1 MKDYLSL
8 IKFSHTIFAIP
19 FAIIG
24 FTLGVFDAKTGFDP
38 DLFVK
43 VILCMVFARSAAM
56 AFNRYLDRDI
66 DKLNP
71 RTSAREIP
79 AGVIGEKNAL
89 LFTGLNVGLFVSV
102 TYFINNVCF
111 LLSPVALAF
120 ILGYSYTKRFT
131 SLCHVVLGISLAL
144 APVGAF
150 LAVTGQFKVLPVLL
164 GFVVMFWVS
173 GFDIIYALQ
182 DDIFDKSQK
191 LHSIPVNVGRRKALL
206 LSRVFHLASA
216 LILLYFVYLTV
227 LSFPAFSNL
236 LWIGYFLFI
245 SMLFYQHTLV
255 KENDLSRVGLAF
267 FTFNG
272 IASLLFGL
280 VFIADAWLI

>member
-1 MKDYLSL
+1 
-8 IKFSHTIFAIP
+8 
-19 FAIIG
+19 
-24 FTLGVFDAKTGFDP
+24 
-38 DLFVK
+38 
-43 VILCMVFARSAAM
+43 MVFARSAAM

-71 RTSAREIP
+71 RTSTREIP
-79 AGVIGEKNAL
+79 AGIIGEKSAL
-89 LFTGLNVGLFVSV
+89 LFTGLNIVFFIVV

-111 LLSPVALAF
+111 FLSPVALAV

-131 SLCHVVLGISLAL
+131 ALCHVVLGVGLAL

-150 LAVTGQFKVLPVLL
+150 LAVTGQFNIMPLLL

-182 DDIFDKSQK
+182 DDTFDKSQK
-191 LHSIPVNVGRRKALL
+191 LHSIPVILGRSRALL
-206 LSRVFHLASA
+206 LSRVFHFTSA
-216 LILLYFVYLTV
+216 LILSYFVYLTV
-227 LSFPAFSNL
+227 LSFPAFSYW
-236 LWIGYFLFI
+236 LWVGYIFFI
-245 SMLFYQHTLV
+245 SMLFYQHTV
-255 KENDLSRVGLAF
+255 VRENDLSRVGLAF

-272 IASLLFGL
+272 IASLIFGA